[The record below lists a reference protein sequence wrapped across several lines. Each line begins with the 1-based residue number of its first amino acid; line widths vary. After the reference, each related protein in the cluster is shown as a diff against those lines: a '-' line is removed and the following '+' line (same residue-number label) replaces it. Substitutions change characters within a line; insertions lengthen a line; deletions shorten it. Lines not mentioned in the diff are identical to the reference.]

1 MKKLIALFLA
11 LVMCLSLCG
20 CGGSVGGNAGG
31 NAGEKTPTEAEETE
45 SPFTNH
51 PQLQYMYGEWV
62 INSGYENDH
71 VAFRTLIINEDGTC
85 IVDGTSATWKISEST
100 SESWLE
106 IEVFSGAEML
116 CSAHY
121 AENIDS
127 LEGYEGDNDGL
138 IGRACIGTYTNLSR
152 SK

>member
-1 MKKLIALFLA
+1 MKKLIIILTIAMCLA
-11 LVMCLSLCG
+11 LCSCS
-20 CGGSVGGNAGG
+20 GSAHGNTDK
-31 NAGEKTPTEAEETE
+31 NVPTEAEETE